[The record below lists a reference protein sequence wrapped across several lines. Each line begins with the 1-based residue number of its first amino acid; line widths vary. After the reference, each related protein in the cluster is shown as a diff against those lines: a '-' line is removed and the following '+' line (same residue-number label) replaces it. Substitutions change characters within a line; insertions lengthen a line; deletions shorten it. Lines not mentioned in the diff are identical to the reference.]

1 MVGGKKKDEAED
13 PKDEVGREG
22 GRVGWGGALSGIQPP
37 THSCPQLAPTALPF
51 LSRAYPFTVPQEEQ
65 AHAFQEQY
73 PHPWDCLTAPQ
84 T

>member
-1 MVGGKKKDEAED
+1 M
-13 PKDEVGREG
+13 
-22 GRVGWGGALSGIQPP
+22 GWGGAVSGIQPP

-65 AHAFQEQY
+65 TYAFQEQC
-73 PHPWDCLTAPQ
+73 PHPRDYLAPPQ